1 MSYFEWL
8 SNLDHMGPG
17 KLTRKWEE
25 KSKLALLSVIASQ
38 TGLKVT
44 SLNKEHLELL

>member
-1 MSYFEWL
+1 VSYFEWL